1 MARIFLEAGAATR
14 PVPRGAGIKRTETLP
29 QVPLNFIGICVKNC
43 EHKIVS
49 KSEQDAPRFRRRF
62 FYSVR
67 QPTILPP
74 VASTNRHEVHLGHDE
89 SAANSRGNFRRAL
102 LAEADVAIEIANSNV
117 GLCVGSKTVS
127 FGD

>member
-1 MARIFLEAGAATR
+1 MARIFFEAGAATR

-49 KSEQDAPRFRRRF
+49 KQLGKKRSRFRRRF

-102 LAEADVAIEIANSNV
+102 LAEADVAIEIAHGDV
-117 GLCVGSKTVS
+117 GLCVE
-127 FGD
+127 